1 MKKKDLWFLGILV
14 LGWVLL
20 YLFSM
25 TPQIAFIKHP
35 SPETSQFIY
44 KQNLPLIS
52 LSFLCL
58 WALNLALG
66 RLLKSKIF
74 DKINT
79 VVFAFLVLFIGYLLY
94 LNF

>member
-1 MKKKDLWFLGILV
+1 MSKKDIWFLSILIV
-14 LGWVLL
+14 GWVLL
-20 YLFSM
+20 YIVSL

-35 SPETSQFIY
+35 DPEASQFIY

-66 RLLKSKIF
+66 RLLKLKIF

-79 VVFAFLVLFIGYLLY
+79 VVFVFLVFFIGYLLY